1 MKLNIQEVYDN
12 LTKDLKASL
21 EKSKNEPT
29 LATIRVGNN
38 GGAISFEKSIIKE
51 ANNIGI
57 KVIDKVFEANTEKEV
72 LMTYL
77 EKINNDD
84 AITGI
89 LVFTPLEIDFDEDD
103 LLNSI
108 SINKDVDGLNIKS
121 IQNLYLNKDYL
132 NVPTTAYATL
142 YYLKQITELKG
153 KDVLI
158 INRSNI
164 IGRPLFYM
172 LIDHDATVTMA
183 HSKTVELIE
192 KIRNY
197 DIIISAVGRPEFFG
211 DVDFKEEAM
220 LIDLGVSSKNGKYYG
235 DFDYSKLENKNIS
248 YLPALKGVGRLNAN
262 FILRNTLLNGEKD
275 DRE

>member
-29 LATIRVGNN
+29 LSTIRVGNN

-164 IGRPLFYM
+164 IGRPLFHM

-197 DIIISAVGRPEFFG
+197 DIVISAVGRPEFFG